1 MSAVRK
7 RVAKRPAGARLPQSE
22 RKAQLLDE
30 AIAVFARRG
39 LGEARHTE
47 IAHRA
52 GVSGPTV
59 FFYFKTRAALVDAVL
74 GEIERFLVEMAEQI
88 HAREAPV
95 LDVLHAHVHAF
106 TDAVDT
112 DPDRIRVFLD
122 WSTAI
127 RGRYWPRY
135 IRMQERLVEVIAR
148 TLRRGQRDG
157 SVSTR
162 ADAEDEARLLV
173 SSAHMLAQMKFT
185 GVEPA
190 KLDRFVNALLGA
202 ATGV

>member
-1 MSAVRK
+1 M
-7 RVAKRPAGARLPQSE
+7 AKRAARARLSRPE
-22 RKAQLLDE
+22 RRAQLLRQ

-47 IAHRA
+47 IAKRA
-52 GVSGPTV
+52 GVSVPTV
-59 FFYFKTRAALVDAVL
+59 FFYFETRTALVDAVL
-74 GEIERFLVEMAEQI
+74 GEIERFMVEMAEEI
-88 HAREAPV
+88 HARDLPA
-95 LDVLHAHVHAF
+95 LDVLRAHVHAF
-106 TDAVDT
+106 TDAVDA
-112 DPDRIRVFLD
+112 DPDHVRVFLD

-148 TLRRGQRDG
+148 TLRRGQADG

-190 KLDRFVNALLGA
+190 KLERFVAALLGT
-202 ATGV
+202 ATGA

>member
-1 MSAVRK
+1 M
-7 RVAKRPAGARLPQSE
+7 AKRPVRARLPRPE
-22 RKAQLLDE
+22 RRAQLLRQ
-30 AIAVFARRG
+30 AVAVFARRG

-47 IAHRA
+47 IAKRA
-52 GVSGPTV
+52 GVSVPTV
-59 FFYFKTRAALVDAVL
+59 FFYFETRTALVDAVL
-74 GEIERFLVEMAEQI
+74 GEIERFMVEMAEEI
-88 HAREAPV
+88 HARDAPALEV
-95 LDVLHAHVHAF
+95 LRAHVHAF
-106 TDAVDT
+106 TDAVDE
-112 DPDRIRVFLD
+112 DPDHVRVFLD

-148 TLRRGQRDG
+148 TLRRGQKDG

-162 ADAEDEARLLV
+162 SDAEDEARLLV

-190 KLDRFVNALLGA
+190 KLERFVAALLGT
-202 ATGV
+202 ATGD

>member
-1 MSAVRK
+1 MASARR
-7 RVAKRPAGARLPQSE
+7 RVAKRPASARLPRPE
-22 RKAQLLDE
+22 RRAQLLRQ

-47 IAHRA
+47 IARRA
-52 GVSGPTV
+52 GVSVPTV
-59 FFYFKTRAALVDAVL
+59 FFYFKTREALVDAVL
-74 GEIERFLVEMAEQI
+74 AEIERFLVEMAEEI
-88 HAREAPV
+88 HAREEHALEV
-95 LDVLHAHVHAF
+95 LRAHVYAF

-112 DPDRIRVFLD
+112 DPDHVRVFLD

-135 IRMQERLVEVIAR
+135 IRMQERIVEVIAR
-148 TLRRGQRDG
+148 TLRRGQQEG

-190 KLDRFVNALLGA
+190 KLKRFVNALLGA
-202 ATGV
+202 ATGT